1 MLFKKQT
8 FCIIFLFSVYTLFS
22 QQYQVSLG
30 SGYTHQSFFSAENG
44 EVLNISNDNWDI
56 SFSTDAFSS
65 SIRINDGKGVELYTY
80 PLGDTSSWNNINNS
94 TPNIL
99 NQPMYNSDT
108 SWDIGAFDL
117 NSIGGFDYGWGVY
130 NLQTHHI
137 VGDSLFILKTSSNNW
152 KKLWIERKVSGEIFF
167 KYANLDGTNL
177 IHESILASNFS
188 NKRFI
193 YYSLESNSVLDR
205 EPVKS
210 EWDITFTKY
219 ITEVMGMPY
228 GVTGS
233 LSNQGIEIAKAT
245 NINDPFIYLD
255 YNLHNF
261 EQHINSIGYDW
272 KSYQSG
278 GYVLDENR
286 CYFIRDYNNKIWR
299 IIFTLFEGMST
310 GNIEFNVELIDGS
323 SNVNP
328 YIITNFS
335 LYPNPADDNFTV
347 FFDVNGDVQNIC
359 LSDITG
365 RVVYKK
371 NVFSYNNLES
381 LKINTTEYKKG
392 IYIVTLHD
400 SEGALIAEEKLIIN

>member
-1 MLFKKQT
+1 MMLRIKT
-8 FCIIFLFSVYTLFS
+8 FFIVFLFSGYTIYS
-22 QQYQVSLG
+22 QQHQISLG

-44 EVLNISNDNWDI
+44 EVLNISNDDWDI
-56 SFSTDAFSS
+56 AFSTDAFSS

-80 PLGDTSSWNNINNS
+80 PLGDTMSWNNINNS

-108 SWDIGAFDL
+108 SWEIGAFDL
-117 NSIGGFDYGWGVY
+117 NTIGGFDYGWGVY

-137 VGDSLFILKTSSNNW
+137 VGDSLFILKTSSSNW

-167 KYANLDGTNL
+167 KYADLDGNNL
-177 IHESILASNFS
+177 IQQSILASNFL

-193 YYSLESNSVLDR
+193 YYSLENNSILDR

-219 ITEVMGMPY
+219 ITEVMGTPY
-228 GVTGS
+228 GVTGV
-233 LSNQGIEIAKAT
+233 LSNQGIEVAKAS
-245 NINDPFIYLD
+245 NINDPFIHVD
-255 YNLHNF
+255 YNLHSF
-261 EQHINSIGYDW
+261 EQKMNSIGYDW

-278 GYVLDENR
+278 GYILDNNR

-299 IIFTLFEGMST
+299 IIFTFFDGMST
-310 GNIEFNVELIDGS
+310 GDIEFNVELIDGS
-323 SNVNP
+323 SNIN
-328 YIITNFS
+328 YYMNSTFS
-335 LYPNPADDNFTV
+335 LYPNPANDNFTV
-347 FFDVNGDVQNIC
+347 LFDATGDVQTIS

-365 RVVYKK
+365 RVIYRT
-371 NVFSYNNLES
+371 NAFGLSGLES
-381 LKINTTEYKKG
+381 LKINTSEYKKG

-400 SEGALIAEEKLIIN
+400 SGGVLIAEEKLIIN